1 MNTYFKNLIDN
12 GKKLNSNDKEKK
24 IDENNHSDKSKIN
37 NIDVNK
43 VDEKVKNNDF
53 LKLFEN
59 FIFT

>member
-12 GKKLNSNDKEKK
+12 GKKLNSNDMEKK
-24 IDENNHSDKSKIN
+24 IDENDHSDKSKIN
-37 NIDVNK
+37 NIYVNK

>member
-1 MNTYFKNLIDN
+1 MNIYFKNLIDN
-12 GKKLNSNDKEKK
+12 GKKLNSNDMEKK

-37 NIDVNK
+37 NINVNK

>member
-1 MNTYFKNLIDN
+1 MNIYFKNLIDN
-12 GKKLNSNDKEKK
+12 GKKLNSNDMEKK

-37 NIDVNK
+37 NINVNK

-53 LKLFEN
+53 IKLFEN

>member
-12 GKKLNSNDKEKK
+12 GKKLNSNDMEKK

-53 LKLFEN
+53 IKLFEN

>member
-1 MNTYFKNLIDN
+1 MNIYFKNLIDN
-12 GKKLNSNDKEKK
+12 SKKLNGNDMEKK
-24 IDENNHSDKSKIN
+24 LDKNDNNDKSKIN

-43 VDEKVKNNDF
+43 VDEKVKDKDF

>member
-1 MNTYFKNLIDN
+1 MNIYFKNLIDN
-12 GKKLNSNDKEKK
+12 SKKLNGNDMEKK
-24 IDENNHSDKSKIN
+24 LDKNDNNDKSKIN

-43 VDEKVKNNDF
+43 VDEKVKDNDF